1 MNLKQ
6 KADYYADFFK
16 SIDVNDGTTRVV
28 LKDNTPKELHD
39 AVREAHGDKLPN
51 DFIYSTFADL
61 LSRISEYDAETV
73 DELRD
78 NGYDHEIIDGYV
90 DIYTHDLLQWLASDI
105 NNLEYM
111 SRVMAESVYIEED
124 GAWQA
129 LARMQYYA
137 IEDVMQYVLSLLEN
151 NQN

>member
-1 MNLKQ
+1 MNVKN
-6 KADYYADFFK
+6 KAEYYADFFK
-16 SIDVNDGTTRVV
+16 SIDVVDGTTRVV
-28 LKDNTPKELHD
+28 LKDDAPQELRD
-39 AVREAHGDKLPN
+39 AVHEAHGDKLPN
-51 DFIYSTFADL
+51 DFIYSTFAGL
-61 LSRISEYDAETV
+61 LCRISEYDAETV

-105 NNLEYM
+105 DNLEYM
-111 SRVMAESVYIEED
+111 SRVMAERVYVEED
-124 GAWQA
+124 GAWQV
-129 LARMQYYA
+129 LATMQYYA